1 MNLLEINNLLMEIR
15 QQEESLQWPV
25 FNEALAWELG
35 CTLQQAAELN
45 QAAVHIEIEAFGR
58 LLFACAM
65 PGTKRRRRTCCRRAS
80 YVCSISWAGSAWKV
94 LWKAGSAASWYT
106 PASITT
112 GKAPC
117 ATRCWARKTGPNAR
131 WRRWLWQTW
140 ANRNC
145 WLWCRTCLKDTAWSS
160 TSSPLK
166 ATTMRK

>member
-65 PGTKRRRRTCCRRAS
+65 PGSAPSNADWARRKRNVTQMLQRSSLAIGLGLKRDETDLQRKMGLPDRVYAPHG
-80 YVCSISWAGSAWKV
+80 GSFP
-94 LWKAGSAASWYT
+94 LRILGSGCIG
-106 PASITT
+106 SITVS
-112 GKAPC
+112 GMPEFDDHEMIV
-117 ATRCWARKTGPNAR
+117 NV
-131 WRRWLWQTW
+131 LQTW
-140 ANRNC
+140 QENG
-145 WLWCRTCLKDTAWSS
+145 WEKPTLVVE
-160 TSSPLK
+160 
-166 ATTMRK
+166 

>member
-65 PGTKRRRRTCCRRAS
+65 PGSAPSNADWARRKRNVTQMLQRSSLAIGLGMKRDETDLQRKMGLPDRDYAPHG
-80 YVCSISWAGSAWKV
+80 GSFP
-94 LWKAGSAASWYT
+94 LRILGSGCIG
-106 PASITT
+106 SITVS
-112 GKAPC
+112 GMPEFDDHEMIV
-117 ATRCWARKTGPNAR
+117 NV
-131 WRRWLWQTW
+131 LQTW
-140 ANRNC
+140 QENGWKKPTLVVDN
-145 WLWCRTCLKDTAWSS
+145 
-160 TSSPLK
+160 
-166 ATTMRK
+166 